1 MTEKKKTTGSTRKK
15 SKKTFK
21 NNKLYKKPATKKS
34 PAKKT
39 LPKVAVRN
47 SPIHGRGV
55 FAVGAIARG
64 ERIIEYTGE
73 RISHAEADRRYGE
86 LHDGSSHTMLFAATD
101 EIVIDATK
109 RGGPAR
115 WINHSCRPNC
125 EADET
130 GGRVFISSIRAIR
143 PGEELSY
150 DYNLVLE
157 ERHTPKLKREHP
169 CHCGARNCRGTLLG
183 KKR

>member
-1 MTEKKKTTGSTRKK
+1 MKQKKTGSTSRKK
-15 SKKTFK
+15 SKKSLK
-21 NNKLYKKPATKKS
+21 NKGITRKVGARKTAVKKA
-34 PAKKT
+34 AK
-39 LPKVAVRN
+39 PRVAVRN

-55 FAVGAIARG
+55 FAVNTIAKGA
-64 ERIIEYTGE
+64 RIIEYTGE
-73 RISHAEADRRYGE
+73 RMSHAEADRRYGD

-101 EIVIDATK
+101 KVVIDATK

-115 WINHSCRPNC
+115 WINHSCAPNC
-125 EADET
+125 EANEED
-130 GGRVFISSIRAIR
+130 GRVFIDAIRAIR
-143 PGEELSY
+143 PGQELSY

-157 ERHTPKLKREHP
+157 ERHTPKLKREHA